1 MTVMTTS
8 VYQAAV
14 MELESV
20 LSPRI
25 VSRALK
31 DGLRQLG
38 RTPETADLSD
48 IEKVMKSQVFRQL
61 QVMMPVTQAKETVA
75 TILEHLTGSS
85 VGAGY
90 SESASEASLE
100 AVSQRLATIQAEL
113 RPFNLYFEWPEV
125 QKLRAQVQLVDSEH
139 GAGRSALAV
148 LQEAEEQLGVVKQKL
163 EDQLVLQ
170 ARDLGELSEMLEAV
184 RELGGTRVRRL
195 ETLVNQVQAAQTQRQ
210 LAPAELERAH
220 RQAREL
226 RRTMEAE
233 AQAGEASAATG
244 PATDAVDD
252 AAGAAFDAASGAEPA
267 ASDAAYGAA
276 SGLQVQAMEPDPVEG
291 DAGDL
296 DAATAALVD
305 MLEFGPTTTDQ
316 ASEQTPPVRDAEFED
331 RMRLLDIASERH
343 DLRAMEGEFGAVI
356 EYYPD
361 LGRRLAEL
369 RGELEA
375 ERSVADELAGFKVDL
390 EATAAA
396 LRTDLK
402 EEFTELLPAITG
414 LRPEVDTTELGQAVR
429 VTLGILETGLPSYTD
444 VEHVRRL
451 YQLAREQ
458 AEVMDGEDKARA
470 ESLQAQAQLLA
481 RLEATLI
488 NRQDDEG
495 VREHVER
502 LRSELDQLRLAQEQ
516 SAVAHDLVS
525 AAREAEEA
533 LERSLAERATEASER
548 RLARL
553 SALRA
558 KLERL
563 PVTATLGDRAAA
575 LRSEVTRL
583 IAEQESA
590 AAVAGLLL
598 DERKAAVAPDDSDIE
613 SLGTEIEALREEL
626 SGSLR
631 GRLMRLAEEA
641 TELGNHPLME
651 HIQKALLG
659 LELDRYPDLAQLQAA
674 LRYEREAQR
683 QEQVDELKRLS
694 QAASPFENS
703 GAGAELK
710 DLLAEARR
718 HLEAGEAPQTL
729 KRAAERLADLE
740 RAAEE
745 TLASMPGRLDTAL
758 AALEPV
764 SKLNSDGVTTVRRI
778 LSHLDSQR
786 EALPRLSRGLQ
797 LQLDSALSQAERMLV
812 DLKDEYEATR
822 LVADRVVSG
831 GLLDDVLSLLRTTGS
846 RPTLEPSFDR
856 SLVLGSYVSD
866 ERVTSA
872 TWLAADGS
880 VLASGG
886 REDEASPAG
895 AMARVARAAVAELP
909 GIDALQAHEGDEV
922 LLLVLLHN
930 GERILL
936 RTFDADHAGA
946 LLRRVQR
953 DARDWPLPLPGQAA
967 G

>member
-1 MTVMTTS
+1 MTTS

-38 RTPETADLSD
+38 RAPETADLAD
-48 IEKVMKSQVFRQL
+48 IERVMKAQVFRQL

-75 TILEHLTGSS
+75 GILERLTGTSAATP
-85 VGAGY
+85 GDA
-90 SESASEASLE
+90 SASESSLE
-100 AVSQRLATIQAEL
+100 AVGQRLAAVQAEL

-125 QKLRAQVQLVDSEH
+125 QKLRAQVQLVDGEY

-148 LQEAEEQLGVVKQKL
+148 LQEAEEQLVVVKQKL

-170 ARDLGELSEMLEAV
+170 ARDLGELAETLEAV
-184 RELGGTRVRRL
+184 RELGGPRVRRF
-195 ETLVNQVQAAQTQRQ
+195 ETLVNQVQAAQAQRQ

-226 RRTMEAE
+226 RRAAEAE
-233 AQAGEASAATG
+233 AAQLGGAVHGAGTTAADATPTPEVEAPDGVAEQGADRHARPGAAPTGASAAGRTEPERSG
-244 PATDAVDD
+244 PEPD
-252 AAGAAFDAASGAEPA
+252 AAALADTPAPRTFD
-267 ASDAAYGAA
+267 
-276 SGLQVQAMEPDPVEG
+276 VV
-291 DAGDL
+291 
-296 DAATAALVD
+296 
-305 MLEFGPTTTDQ
+305 
-316 ASEQTPPVRDAEFED
+316 PPSVRDAEFED
-331 RMRLLDIASERH
+331 RMRLLDIAAERH

-356 EYYPD
+356 EYYPE
-361 LGRRLAEL
+361 LGKRLAEL

-375 ERSVADELAGFKVDL
+375 ERSVAGELTGFRQDL
-390 EATAAA
+390 EATGAA

-402 EEFTELLPAITG
+402 EEFTELRSAIDG

-429 VTLGILETGLPSYTD
+429 VTLGILESGLPSYTD

-451 YQLAREQ
+451 HQLASEQ
-458 AEVMDGEDKARA
+458 AEVMDREDEAR
-470 ESLQAQAQLLA
+470 EQSLEAQAQLLV
-481 RLEATLI
+481 RLEATLT

-502 LRSELDQLRLAQEQ
+502 LRSEIDQLRLAQEQ

-553 SALRA
+553 NALRA

-583 IAEQESA
+583 IDEQESA

-598 DERKAAVAPDDSDIE
+598 DERKAAAPLEDSDIE

-659 LELDRYPDLAQLQAA
+659 LELDRYPDLAQLHAA

-718 HLEAGEAPQTL
+718 DLEAGEAPHTL
-729 KRAAERLADLE
+729 KRAAERLAELE
-740 RAAEE
+740 RAAEQ
-745 TLASMPGRLDTAL
+745 TLAGMPARLDAAL
-758 AALEPV
+758 VALEPV
-764 SKLNSDGVTTVRRI
+764 AKLNSDGVTTVRRI

-831 GLLDDVLSLLRTTGS
+831 GLLDDVLGLLKVTGS
-846 RPTLEPSFDR
+846 RPATEPAFER
-856 SLVLGSYVSD
+856 GQVLADYVDD
-866 ERVTSA
+866 ERLTSA
-872 TWLAADGS
+872 TWLASDGS
-880 VLASGG
+880 VLAHEG
-886 REDEASPAG
+886 RDDEQSPAAG
-895 AMARVARAAVAELP
+895 MVRLARAAAAELP
-909 GIDALQAHEGDEV
+909 GIDALQAHDGDEV
-922 LLLVLLHN
+922 LLLVLLAN

-946 LLRRVQR
+946 LVRRVRR
-953 DARDWPLPLPGQAA
+953 DARGWPLA
-967 G
+967 GSSEP

>member
-1 MTVMTTS
+1 MTTS

-38 RTPETADLSD
+38 RAPESADLTD
-48 IEKVMKSQVFRQL
+48 IEKVMKAQVFRQL

-75 TILEHLTGSS
+75 GILERLTGAS
-85 VGAGY
+85 VDESGAGNA
-90 SESASEASLE
+90 SESNLE
-100 AVSQRLATIQAEL
+100 AVSHRLAAVQAEL

-148 LQEAEEQLGVVKQKL
+148 LQEAEEQLVVVKQKL

-170 ARDLGELSEMLEAV
+170 ARDLGELAETLEAV

-195 ETLVNQVQAAQTQRQ
+195 ETLVNQVQAAQAQRQ

-226 RRTMEAE
+226 RRAAEAE
-233 AQAGEASAATG
+233 AAQQSEAAQ
-244 PATDAVDD
+244 
-252 AAGAAFDAASGAEPA
+252 GAEPTGA
-267 ASDAAYGAA
+267 DARSAPEAVADGVAGTLA
-276 SGLQVQAMEPDPVEG
+276 DRPEPGRSEPE
-291 DAGDL
+291 L
-296 DAATAALVD
+296 DAAVAAL
-305 MLEFGPTTTDQ
+305 
-316 ASEQTPPVRDAEFED
+316 ASEPTPRKFDVVPPSVRDAEFED
-331 RMRLLDIASERH
+331 RMRLLDIAAERH

-361 LGRRLAEL
+361 LGKRLAEL

-375 ERSVADELAGFKVDL
+375 ERSVTGELTGFRQDL
-390 EATAAA
+390 EATSGA

-402 EEFTELLPAITG
+402 EEFTELLSTIDG
-414 LRPEVDTTELGQAVR
+414 LRPEVDTVELGQAVR
-429 VTLGILETGLPSYTD
+429 VTLGILESGLPSYTD

-451 YQLAREQ
+451 HQLASEQ
-458 AEVMDGEDKARA
+458 AEVMDREDEAR
-470 ESLQAQAQLLA
+470 ERSLEAQAQLLV
-481 RLEATLI
+481 RLEGTLI

-502 LRSELDQLRLAQEQ
+502 LRSEFDQLRLAQEQ

-553 SALRA
+553 NALRA

-583 IAEQESA
+583 IDEQESA

-598 DERKAAVAPDDSDIE
+598 DERKAPAPFEESDIE

-703 GAGAELK
+703 GAGAELR

-718 HLEAGEAPQTL
+718 DLEAGEAPHTL
-729 KRAAERLADLE
+729 KRAAERLAELE

-745 TLASMPGRLDTAL
+745 TLAGMPARLDAAL

-797 LQLDSALSQAERMLV
+797 LQLDSALSQAERMLGE
-812 DLKDEYEATR
+812 LEDEYEATR

-831 GLLDDVLSLLRTTGS
+831 GLLDDVLGFLKATGA
-846 RPTLEPSFDR
+846 RPAAEPAFER
-856 SLVLGSYVSD
+856 GLVVADYVDD
-866 ERVTSA
+866 ERLTSA
-872 TWLAADGS
+872 TWLASDGS
-880 VLASGG
+880 VLAHGG
-886 REDEASPAG
+886 RDDAG
-895 AMARVARAAVAELP
+895 SSATGMLRLALAAAAELP
-909 GIDALQAHEGDEV
+909 GIDALQAHDGDEV
-922 LLLVLLHN
+922 LLLVLLAN

-946 LLRRVQR
+946 LLRRVRR
-953 DARDWPLPLPGQAA
+953 DARGWPLTSSSGP
-967 G
+967 